1 MGSHPRFMGHLQ
13 NVTVSLGREATFT
26 CTVKQLGGHRVS
38 RHIRNQILYPSLCF
52 RNCLLF
58 YLIRLNIKHFII
70 FENRL
75 RG

>member
-1 MGSHPRFMGHLQ
+1 MGRTPKFMGHLQ

-38 RHIRNQILYPSLCF
+38 RHIHNQILYRSF
-52 RNCLLF
+52 R
-58 YLIRLNIKHFII
+58 YLIFLITLNAEHFII
-70 FENRL
+70 SENRL